1 MNLTDIKAAVE
12 KEYVALPIEFTES
25 DDADA
30 KVHTLKLRN
39 VMRLSDEEQQK
50 VESLGASERAICAQ
64 LQAHFPANTRGRA
77 HCSTD
82 SGVSAVIYT
91 STQGQR
97 GQPQATVHYCS
108 HLVPEAP
115 VALHAPAVTAT

>member
-1 MNLTDIKAAVE
+1 MNLTEIKAAVE

-50 VESLGASERAICAQ
+50 VEALGARFEEQQSVSGARPLFREYLEVLSGDVKMTDKFLKVIGDDLAIILYVVNEYQ
-64 LQAHFPANTRGRA
+64 SVTQAEKA
-77 HCSTD
+77 
-82 SGVSAVIYT
+82 
-91 STQGQR
+91 
-97 GQPQATVHYCS
+97 
-108 HLVPEAP
+108 
-115 VALHAPAVTAT
+115 